1 MNTMNTRQR
10 VNLISR
16 LRQNKI
22 PQNKIDKLFTLTDK
36 ELKKLYLINNNNLFI
51 SEVSKLLNENKE
63 KYDFYLDSLKLLKN
77 QFSKEEYDEAVGLI
91 ENSHHYFNA
100 RYIIII
106 LKNEL
111 LQKKNLQL
119 VGARLVS
126 NAKWS
131 LNAEYAYRIL
141 SISKLLDLG
150 IAIPMA
156 ELIVGTENKEECL
169 NIIKDVLSKE
179 NNLQLVNNIIMRL
192 TTNLRNELI
201 NLPEHKKEAVDL
213 LNIFNEMLNKPLIVP
228 PVTVE
233 KKRVRKLFTKN
244 NN

>member
-126 NAKWS
+126 NAKREI
-131 LNAEYAYRIL
+131 NAEYVLRIL
-141 SISKLLDLG
+141 TISKLHDLN

-156 ELIVGTENKEECL
+156 ELIIGTENSEECL
-169 NIIKDVLSKE
+169 NIIREVLSNE
-179 NNLQLVNNIIMRL
+179 DTLNEVNGIIERL
-192 TTNLRNELI
+192 TANLRRTLI
-201 NLPEHKKEAVDL
+201 TMPNHEKEAIDL
-213 LNIFNEMLNKPLIVP
+213 LNIFNTILNKSLNCASVKEDKMRIR
-228 PVTVE
+228 
-233 KKRVRKLFTKN
+233 KK
-244 NN
+244 